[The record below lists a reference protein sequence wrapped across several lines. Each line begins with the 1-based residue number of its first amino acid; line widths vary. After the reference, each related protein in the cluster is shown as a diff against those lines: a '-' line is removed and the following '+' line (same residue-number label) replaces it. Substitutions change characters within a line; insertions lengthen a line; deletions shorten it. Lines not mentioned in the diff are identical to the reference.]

1 MTCLPARQE
10 GKIYLARNLSRPTHL
25 RCLAASSDLSARQAG
40 RSLCGKRG
48 TYTLILAVDKSRL
61 EQIDSL
67 CPQCARAYKKTRLKT
82 GLSDARQKGRR

>member
-25 RCLAASSDLSARQAG
+25 RCLAASSE

-67 CPQCARAYKKTRLKT
+67 CPQCARAYKK
-82 GLSDARQKGRR
+82 ARAK